1 MSPYIEGRKV
11 STRWRSKHNTVAR
24 QNPGAGRLVSRR
36 TGIKLTL
43 YRYKKPP
50 AKIKP
55 GRGFPDAPVTPS
67 PAGPIPVPHP
77 NLPTVKKPRVGK
89 PPAGGRKFDIRLM
102 VRAAA
107 ARKLPRSVSAREK
120 AALRRVV
127 RDLKAGRTMA
137 AKAGWQGFSQ
147 SHFSKRTARNVNA
160 LILWVL
166 RESILEQKKDLA
178 FHADKVRFYN
188 EQKKALRNH
197 MARLRA
203 KAAKL
208 RGGGVRVR
216 SILLRRRFEK
226 GKNALIRRSWKTMT
240 KAHMEATIEDMRRQL
255 SSVGNDAQLANID
268 LQNMLQKSQRIL
280 QTISNVSKMLHDT
293 AMAIIRKIG

>member
-1 MSPYIEGRKV
+1 
-11 STRWRSKHNTVAR
+11 
-24 QNPGAGRLVSRR
+24 
-36 TGIKLTL
+36 
-43 YRYKKPP
+43 
-50 AKIKP
+50 
-55 GRGFPDAPVTPS
+55 
-67 PAGPIPVPHP
+67 
-77 NLPTVKKPRVGK
+77 
-89 PPAGGRKFDIRLM
+89 
-102 VRAAA
+102 
-107 ARKLPRSVSAREK
+107 
-120 AALRRVV
+120 
-127 RDLKAGRTMA
+127 MA

-197 MARLRA
+197 MAQLRG

>member
-1 MSPYIEGRKV
+1 
-11 STRWRSKHNTVAR
+11 
-24 QNPGAGRLVSRR
+24 
-36 TGIKLTL
+36 
-43 YRYKKPP
+43 
-50 AKIKP
+50 
-55 GRGFPDAPVTPS
+55 
-67 PAGPIPVPHP
+67 
-77 NLPTVKKPRVGK
+77 
-89 PPAGGRKFDIRLM
+89 
-102 VRAAA
+102 
-107 ARKLPRSVSAREK
+107 
-120 AALRRVV
+120 
-127 RDLKAGRTMA
+127 MA

-255 SSVGNDAQLANID
+255 SSVGNDAQLANIEPSEHAPEIAAD
-268 LQNMLQKSQRIL
+268 LADDFERVQDASRGNHLDRPWVIGHSGEG
-280 QTISNVSKMLHDT
+280 
-293 AMAIIRKIG
+293 IRPHAASAT